1 VNGRRD
7 VTLRRMMQTVEA
19 SGVATSRG
27 TFLKYQQIGMQ
38 IVRERDREKQK
49 YQGAGHRGPL
59 APAGVLAF
67 AKLNGPADT
76 PHAEQGQGDHD
87 PQ

>member
-1 VNGRRD
+1 
-7 VTLRRMMQTVEA
+7 MMRTVRA
-19 SGVATSRG
+19 GGVATSRG
-27 TFLKYQQIGMQ
+27 TFLKYQEIGMQ
-38 IVRERDREKQK
+38 IVSERDREKQK

-59 APAGVLAF
+59 APGGVLAF

-76 PHAEQGQGDHD
+76 PHAQQGESDGD